1 MSNWIVKLA
10 LALFGLS
17 KRESTVYHSSCLM
30 VHIVTKMY
38 KSQCMK
44 ILLMFPSCYCKM
56 WYRNVFVWTSKIMCD
71 SGMASHLYYC
81 SQKRDLL
88 VSYVRK
94 LIAPLV
100 TFMFILVAVFI
111 SSSYYYITSVKKKE
125 EEIIVI
131 KSLFTWPI
139 CHIFILLRLRVKD

>member
-1 MSNWIVKLA
+1 
-10 LALFGLS
+10 
-17 KRESTVYHSSCLM
+17 
-30 VHIVTKMY
+30 
-38 KSQCMK
+38 
-44 ILLMFPSCYCKM
+44 
-56 WYRNVFVWTSKIMCD
+56 MCD